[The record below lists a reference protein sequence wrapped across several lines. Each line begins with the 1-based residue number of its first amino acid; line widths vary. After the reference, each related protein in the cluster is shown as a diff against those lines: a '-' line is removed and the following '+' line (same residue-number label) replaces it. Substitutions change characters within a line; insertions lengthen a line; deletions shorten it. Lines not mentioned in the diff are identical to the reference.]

1 MLVINN
7 IELQDGVS
15 TVPVKFT
22 KFQALDCALQKGNFQ
37 AEKQLVKAYQS
48 NNFLWSP
55 WKGLR
60 CLLNHVIALI

>member
-48 NNFLWSP
+48 NNFL
-55 WKGLR
+55 
-60 CLLNHVIALI
+60 